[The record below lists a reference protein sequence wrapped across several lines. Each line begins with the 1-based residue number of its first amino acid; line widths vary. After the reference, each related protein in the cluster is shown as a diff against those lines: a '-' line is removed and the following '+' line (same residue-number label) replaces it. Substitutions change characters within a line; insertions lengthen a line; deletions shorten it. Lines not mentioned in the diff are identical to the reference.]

1 MKNIRFYRKWNI
13 LVYIG
18 ILCMLLACADHML
31 QGDGNSEA
39 NQQNQKN
46 EELTISVAKA
56 WFEKNY
62 APVITTRISSS
73 EEWLYKPHWNEA
85 KEYNKMQYE
94 VVETP
99 IYIYNRQN
107 EMRAV

>member
-62 APVITTRISSS
+62 APVI
-73 EEWLYKPHWNEA
+73 
-85 KEYNKMQYE
+85 
-94 VVETP
+94 
-99 IYIYNRQN
+99 
-107 EMRAV
+107 

>member
-39 NQQNQKN
+39 NQQRKRGLRRTMLQLLQHELVAVKN
-46 EELTISVAKA
+46 GYTNLIGM
-56 WFEKNY
+56 
-62 APVITTRISSS
+62 
-73 EEWLYKPHWNEA
+73 KP
-85 KEYNKMQYE
+85 KSIIKCS
-94 VVETP
+94 
-99 IYIYNRQN
+99 
-107 EMRAV
+107 MR

>member
-39 NQQNQKN
+39 NQQNQLLQHELVAVKN
-46 EELTISVAKA
+46 GYTNLIGM
-56 WFEKNY
+56 
-62 APVITTRISSS
+62 
-73 EEWLYKPHWNEA
+73 KP
-85 KEYNKMQYE
+85 KSIIKCS
-94 VVETP
+94 
-99 IYIYNRQN
+99 
-107 EMRAV
+107 MR

>member
-39 NQQNQKN
+39 NQQNQKM
-46 EELTISVAKA
+46 
-56 WFEKNY
+56 KN
-62 APVITTRISSS
+62 
-73 EEWLYKPHWNEA
+73 
-85 KEYNKMQYE
+85 
-94 VVETP
+94 
-99 IYIYNRQN
+99 
-107 EMRAV
+107 